1 MLIMTIQIN
10 VLDDLTIGAKEDITS
25 YVERYGDARV
35 ISIEKRTQSRMKQKT
50 IGGGRYVEQRM
61 SRVRR

>member
-10 VLDDLTIGAKEDITS
+10 TSDDLIGVKEDITS
-25 YVERYGDARV
+25 YVERDGDARV
-35 ISIEKRTQSRMKQKT
+35 ISIERRPQARMEQMT

-61 SRVRR
+61 PRVRR